1 MTGNQYT
8 DMEVRPQRHFFLIG
22 ISQKPQVSYIPQKFL
37 FVGLNPP

>member
-1 MTGNQYT
+1 
-8 DMEVRPQRHFFLIG
+8 MEVRPQRHFFLIG